1 MIGYGWRSAFCR
13 AVSPWRKD
21 RVLGCCGNGGLGG
34 DEELAA
40 DQPAYGRLR
49 GTLGDAD
56 GFGEILIT
64 DGDGRV
70 AALLLAGKPEVDEK
84 ARRAAI
90 VADEVAQENVGD
102 IRVEFEHGYTD
113 R

>member
-1 MIGYGWRSAFCR
+1 MAGGQLFAARFRHGVRTVYSGV
-13 AVSPWRKD
+13 AVT
-21 RVLGCCGNGGLGG
+21 
-34 DEELAA
+34 ELAA

-90 VADEVAQENVGD
+90 VSDEVAQENVGD
-102 IRVEFEHGYTD
+102 IRVEFQHGYTD